1 MNGATVPLL
10 NRPLR
15 GLLLL
20 ALPLLLGACA
30 EVPSLPGHAPS
41 ATQQAVQPGQHFTAS
56 GRFALRHEDGSA
68 AGRFSW
74 QRQGESDSILLSD
87 PLGRGIAEIVRTADG
102 TRLTTADQ
110 RSLSAADADTLV
122 HDALGY
128 PLPVAGLSSW
138 LIGQPAHPA
147 RAKTLERNPQG
158 RPLRLAEDGWLI
170 DYRYEDSPL
179 PSRLTARWGEQIELR
194 LIIEDWQP

>member
-1 MNGATVPLL
+1 MP
-10 NRPLR
+10 PLR
-15 GLLLL
+15 RLLRALPPLVLSL
-20 ALPLLLGACA
+20 ALAACAELPLL
-30 EVPSLPGHAPS
+30 PGHTPS
-41 ATQQAVQPGQHFTAS
+41 AVAQTAQPGQDFTAS

-74 QRQGESDSILLSD
+74 QRQGERDSILLSD
-87 PLGRGIAEIVRTADG
+87 PLGRGIAEIVREPG
-102 TRLTTADQ
+102 STRLNTADQ
-110 RSLSAADADTLV
+110 RHLRAADADTLV

-138 LIGQPAHPA
+138 LTGRPAHPA
-147 RAKTLERNPQG
+147 TAKTLERDAQG

-170 DYRYEDSPL
+170 DYRYDDAPL

>member
-1 MNGATVPLL
+1 VRRL
-10 NRPLR
+10 LR
-15 GLLLL
+15 GLSLL
-20 ALPLLLGACA
+20 ALSLPLAACT
-30 EVPSLPGHAPS
+30 ELPLLPGHTPS
-41 ATQQAVQPGQHFTAS
+41 TASQAAQPDQDFTAS

-74 QRQGESDSILLSD
+74 QRQGERDSILLSD
-87 PLGRGIAEIVRTADG
+87 PLGRGIAEIVRDPDS

-128 PLPVAGLSSW
+128 PLPVAGLSAW
-138 LIGQPAHPA
+138 LTGRPAHPE
-147 RAKTLERNPQG
+147 RSKTLKDDAQG
-158 RPLRLAEDGWLI
+158 RPLRLSEDGWLI
-170 DYRYEDSPL
+170 DYRYEDNAL